1 MKTNDTLIAEVL
13 LTVERLNEVNKMILD
28 IQTVLNSKYMKLKEE
43 TRKILTSRLTE
54 LEEEINQ
61 INFKLNTMKNEY
73 NNTEQEEKS
82 TTDFLVDKFEY
93 EEEQKQ
99 NANIMVNI
107 NDVNYSQ
114 LWSIYDLFNKLSLQY
129 DWFDYRTVID
139 EGKYS
144 KDYPNFDFDLNNIP
158 EGYDDEE
165 DENETGDCE

>member
-13 LTVERLNEVNKMILD
+13 LTVERLNEVNKMVID
-28 IQTVLNSKYMKLKEE
+28 IQTVLNSKYMKLKDE

-54 LEEEINQ
+54 LEEEIDQ

-93 EEEQKQ
+93 EEDQKQ
-99 NANIMVNI
+99 NVKIMVNL

-129 DWFDYRTVID
+129 DWFEYRTVID
-139 EGKYS
+139 EDKYS
-144 KDYPNFDFDLNNIP
+144 KDYPNLDFDLNNIP

-165 DENETGDCE
+165 DENEEGDCE